1 MNKTLF
7 LAWQDKEPVRR
18 WFPLGRLDVWNETN
32 TEHARYL
39 FRYIMGLNRSQEEA
53 EFVRFLPFPNT
64 AEIYEAKE
72 NFAMFKNR
80 VMNRK
85 RPDFDKHLEHLNLPR
100 NATDTQMLSVSGGYR
115 ATDNF
120 EVFPK
125 IEKEADGSF
134 QARFFLHGLKLA
146 DTENLEL
153 IDSLGVDSQLSMDVP
168 ESDSSNVPVANI
180 KTEQGEIIG
189 QAPCYLASEL
199 AKAGPELSELTV
211 KILRKNP
218 IPAPL
223 QERVL
228 LEVSGKLGN
237 YEPMSSEE
245 FMPIAQDTA

>member
-1 MNKTLF
+1 M
-7 LAWQDKEPVRR
+7 
-18 WFPLGRLDVWNETN
+18 
-32 TEHARYL
+32 
-39 FRYIMGLNRSQEEA
+39 FRYIQGLCMAQEETGV
-53 EFVRFLPFPNT
+53 FQFLPFPDPD
-64 AEIYEAKE
+64 AIYEAEE
-72 NFAMFKNR
+72 NFALFKNR

-146 DTENLEL
+146 ETENLEL
-153 IDSLGVDSQLSMDVP
+153 IDSLGVDSQLSMDIP

-180 KTEQGEIIG
+180 KTEQGATIG

-199 AKAGPELSELTV
+199 AKAGAELSELTV
-211 KILRKNP
+211 KILRKNL

-223 QERVL
+223 KERVL
-228 LEVSGKLGN
+228 LEVSGKLGS
-237 YEPMSSEE
+237 YEPMSSEA
-245 FMPIAQDTA
+245 FTPIAQDTA